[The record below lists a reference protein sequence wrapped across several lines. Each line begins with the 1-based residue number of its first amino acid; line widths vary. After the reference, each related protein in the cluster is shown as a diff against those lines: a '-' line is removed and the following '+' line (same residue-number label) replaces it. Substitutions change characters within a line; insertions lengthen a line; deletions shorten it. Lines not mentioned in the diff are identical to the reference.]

1 MKKSLAKKAKKVIEA
16 GADEMMGVSSIAELT
31 KIGAR
36 IMLQSALEEEVT
48 IFLSR
53 DYYERTEGQSGYRNG
68 DKPRTVK
75 AGCGDIE
82 IKMPQV
88 RGAGSPF
95 HSSILPPRMTR
106 IEELT
111 EMIPLLYMHGLSTR
125 RVKNAVG
132 KVLGKRGLSHQNVVK
147 ISGRI
152 VEEFKQWRC
161 RDLSNHEVLYIILDG
176 VRLGVRGGTTE
187 KEAVLAAW
195 GFLADGSREL
205 LGVCLGN
212 QESTSAW
219 KGFPDDMIKRGLN
232 EPLLV
237 VVDGCTGLNK
247 AVAEVF
253 PSADIQRCTKHR
265 TENVLDK
272 VLKVDRS
279 KVKESL
285 RKIFYAST
293 YEHAV
298 EAVEIFKRQWGL
310 KYPSARDCLLDGIEH
325 CLTYYR
331 YPYSHWRRLRTTN
344 VVERSF
350 REVKGRTKTIGRFH
364 DEERALT
371 MVYWRLKELKW
382 NGVGMTKEARAV
394 LAAIKA
400 SRIQT
405 VAA

>member
-1 MKKSLAKKAKKVIEA
+1 MRKSLTKKAKKVIEA
-16 GADEMMGVSSIAELT
+16 EVEKASGISSIAELT
-31 KIGAR
+31 RIGAR
-36 IMLQSALEEEVT
+36 MMLQTAIEEEVT
-48 IFLSR
+48 LYLNR
-53 DYYERTEGQSGYRNG
+53 DYYERTEGQLGYRNG
-68 DKPRTVK
+68 TKPRTVK
-75 AGCGDIE
+75 AGCGDVE

-95 HSSILPPRMTR
+95 HSTILPPRMTR

-125 RVKNAVG
+125 RVKKAVG

-147 ISGRI
+147 ISGKI

-161 RDLSNHEVLYIILDG
+161 RDLSNLEVVYMVLDG
-176 VRLGVRGGTTE
+176 IRLGVRGGTTE

-205 LGVCLGN
+205 IGVCLGN
-212 QESTSAW
+212 QESHRAW
-219 KGFPDDMIKRGLN
+219 KGFLEDMGNRGLN
-232 EPLLV
+232 DPLLV
-237 VVDGCTGLNK
+237 VMDGCPGLNK
-247 AVAEVF
+247 AVADVF

-279 KVKESL
+279 KMKESL

-293 YEHAV
+293 YEHAI
-298 EAVEIFKRQWGL
+298 EAVELFKRQWGL
-310 KYPSARDCLLDGIEH
+310 KYPSARDCLLDGIEL

-331 YPYSHWRRLRTTN
+331 YPYAHWRRLRTTN

-350 REVKGRTKTIGRFH
+350 REVKGRTKVIGRFH
-364 DEERALT
+364 NEERALT

-382 NGVGMTKEARAV
+382 NGVAMTKEAWSI
-394 LAAIKA
+394 LAAIKI
-400 SRIQT
+400 SKLQR